1 MKNLDKGSKSV
12 PVMSECRGIVDD
24 INNNSIKDVTFKA
37 GLLGFYTMSLVN
49 LKASKTMNV
58 GLQSKA
64 QVGMVGFASMAATH
78 QMHHANVPNA
88 G

>member
-1 MKNLDKGSKSV
+1 MDKGSKSA
-12 PVMSECRGIVDD
+12 PIMSECRGIVDE
-24 INNNSIKDVTFKA
+24 INSNSIKDVTFKA

-78 QMHHANVPNA
+78 QMHHTNVPNA